1 MISKEQILAKTHY
14 GLGIYAH
21 ILRIYY
27 PGEVV
32 LKIVGRDC
40 GVTRN
45 PFNGDKP

>member
-27 PGEVV
+27 THH
-32 LKIVGRDC
+32 R
-40 GVTRN
+40 
-45 PFNGDKP
+45 